1 MGNKAKRIA
10 LSVLLST
17 LGIVSGN
24 SFAQADYP
32 NKPIRLIVPFPAGG
46 ATDIL
51 ARVVA
56 SKLSER
62 LKWVVVADNK
72 PGAGGNIGVDAV
84 AKSPPDGYTI
94 VIGQTS
100 NLAINPTL
108 YKKLPYDPLKDL
120 TPIVLMSDSPMAL
133 VVPTQSPYKTFNELV
148 AAVKQKPGDVTI
160 AYAGNGTVAHLT
172 IESFQGASGTKFQL
186 VPYKGAGQSISDL
199 IGGSV
204 DALMGSVAT
213 VTGHIKGG
221 RVRPLSVTGTKR
233 VDSMPDVP
241 TIAESG
247 YRGFDSVTWF
257 GLLAPAGTP
266 PAIVERLNQEVN
278 KILVLPEVK
287 EKLEADG
294 GRPIGGTSQEF
305 VRFLASEFQK
315 WSKVVKDSG
324 ARPD

>member
-1 MGNKAKRIA
+1 MHFNHETGDRFP
-10 LSVLLST
+10 
-17 LGIVSGN
+17 GISG
-24 SFAQADYP
+24 P
-32 NKPIRLIVPFPAGG
+32 K
-46 ATDIL
+46 
-51 ARVVA
+51 
-56 SKLSER
+56 
-62 LKWVVVADNK
+62 
-72 PGAGGNIGVDAV
+72 
-84 AKSPPDGYTI
+84 KSGR
-94 VIGQTS
+94 S
-100 NLAINPTL
+100 
-108 YKKLPYDPLKDL
+108 
-120 TPIVLMSDSPMAL
+120 
-133 VVPTQSPYKTFNELV
+133 
-148 AAVKQKPGDVTI
+148 
-160 AYAGNGTVAHLT
+160 AHLT

-294 GRPIGGTSQEF
+294 DRPIGGTSQEF